1 MNFKDL
7 FVPRYLHSDPKV
19 RMKFVKSTDDTK
31 LLRSISEKDA
41 DEMVRK
47 AAAER
52 ADILKPGQR
61 QPA

>member
-52 ADILKPGQR
+52 ADSLKPGQR